1 MSEENKQLVRAYL
14 KAIDEADEWSVV
26 DEYLS
31 PDFVTHNPIPG
42 FGSDRDGVKA
52 SSAMFKAATP
62 DGAHVIEDQVAEG
75 DKVVSRIVGYGT
87 QTGEL
92 FGVPPTGERIETA
105 GIAIHRITGGK
116 IVEHWSV
123 VDMAR
128 VFAQLGVLEPPAE
141 GSAPP

>member
-1 MSEENKQLVRAYL
+1 LSEENKQLVRAYL
-14 KAIDEADEWSVV
+14 KAIDEADDWSVV
-26 DEYLS
+26 DEYVS

-62 DGAHVIEDQVAEG
+62 DGKHVIDDQVAEG

-87 QTGEL
+87 QTGEML
-92 FGVPPTGERIETA
+92 GVPPTGQKVETA
-105 GIAIHRITGGK
+105 GIAIHRISGGK

-123 VDMAR
+123 VDMAT
-128 VFAQLGVLEPPAE
+128 VFAQLGLFEPPAE

>member
-1 MSEENKQLVRAYL
+1 MSEENKQIVRAYL
-14 KAIDEADEWSVV
+14 QAVDQADDWGVL

-42 FGSDRDGVKA
+42 FSADREGVKQ

-62 DGAHVIEDQVAEG
+62 DGYHVIEDQVAEG

-87 QTGEL
+87 QTGEI
-92 FGVPPTGERIETA
+92 FGVDPTGRKVQAA
-105 GIAIHRITGGK
+105 GIAIHRISDGR

-123 VDMAR
+123 VDMAS
-128 VFAQLGVLEPPAE
+128 VFAQLGLFEPPAE
-141 GSAPP
+141 GSAPA